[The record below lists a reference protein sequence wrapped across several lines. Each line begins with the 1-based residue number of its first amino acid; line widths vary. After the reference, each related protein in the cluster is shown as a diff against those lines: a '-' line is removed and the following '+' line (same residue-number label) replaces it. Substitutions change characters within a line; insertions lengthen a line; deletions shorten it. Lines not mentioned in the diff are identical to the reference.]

1 MATQESSAHQDY
13 KNALVH
19 AHAADAAMSVCFQDG
34 WPGATHRTLRNGT
47 LDRWEAAG
55 CPPPGKRPG
64 EGDVVATRANGTK
77 VLRYGIATPSRGL
90 EGTVT
95 DLAMYAGQ
103 GVGDIHDM
111 PPVRDLLARIW
122 SECLASSG

>member
-1 MATQESSAHQDY
+1 MGTRFMATQESSAHDDY

-19 AHAADAAMSVCFQDG
+19 AQVADAAMSVCYGDG

-47 LDRWEAAG
+47 LNRWEAAG

-64 EGDVVATRANGTK
+64 EGDIVARRANSGG
-77 VLRYGIATPSRGL
+77 VMRYSIATPSRGL

-95 DLAMYAGQ
+95 DMAMYAGQ
-103 GVGDIHDM
+103 GVGEVKDV

-122 SECLASSG
+122 AE